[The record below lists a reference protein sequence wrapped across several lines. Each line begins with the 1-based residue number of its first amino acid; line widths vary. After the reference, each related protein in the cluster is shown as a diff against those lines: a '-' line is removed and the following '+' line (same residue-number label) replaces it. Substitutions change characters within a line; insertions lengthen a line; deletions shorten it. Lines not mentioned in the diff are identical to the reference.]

1 MRKFQSLSDV
11 EQVRSDPVSDT
22 VKQLSMLSLLVVL
35 APLCLWFWVGRVRGG
50 CEGFDSAAALLSAIH
65 LIFMILSYKTY
76 PWYFAAFLPFV
87 LHTLLADGE
96 LSVRRLIPLIYL
108 GAITHLEPRYWML
121 VRGKEQELLS
131 WTGGPLFALD
141 VVMLGA
147 IAYWT
152 VLCIRRSRL

>member
-1 MRKFQSLSDV
+1 MSSLF
-11 EQVRSDPVSDT
+11 
-22 VKQLSMLSLLVVL
+22 VVL
-35 APLCLWFWVGRVRGG
+35 APLCLLFWLGRARGG
-50 CEGFDSAAALLSAIH
+50 FEGFDSAAALLSAAN
-65 LIFMILSYKTY
+65 LIFMMLSYKTY